1 MPWIIAV
8 MLFAGLFGGVAGHL
22 CGSVPQSGDDQSS
35 GPTWLADLVIGIVAA
50 LCVPIFLQITQSK
63 LMDSLWVAA
72 QSSKLPDLDL
82 LYLGGFC
89 LIAAFSSRTFLQSVS
104 SQVIRETRQEQ
115 KALRAEQEKL
125 KAGQN
130 ELQDNVADLG
140 EAVDPSDPPQPAMV
154 ASLMADRATPAH
166 LDDLK
171 NVLASLSEFEKRVL
185 SALANE
191 KYARR
196 SLTGTAKD
204 AGLSRADTSLAL
216 EKLIAHDLAVMTRGK
231 RTESLLYE
239 LTPKGRRAAA
249 TS

>member
-1 MPWIIAV
+1 MIWIIPV
-8 MLFAGLFGGVAGHL
+8 MLVAGLFGGGAGHL
-22 CGSVPQSGDDQSS
+22 SSPAPQSGDDQPSK
-35 GPTWLADLVIGIVAA
+35 PTWLADLVIGIVAA

-63 LMDSLWVAA
+63 LMDSLWTAA
-72 QSSKLPDLDL
+72 QSGRLPDLDL

-115 KALRAEQEKL
+115 KVLRAEQEKL

-140 EAVDPSDPPQPAMV
+140 EAVDPSDPQESNVVAAPA
-154 ASLMADRATPAH
+154 AAQIAPAH

-171 NVLASLSEFEKRVL
+171 NILASLSQPEKRVL

-204 AGLSRADTSLAL
+204 AGLSRAETSLAL
-216 EKLIAHDLAVMTRGK
+216 EGLIDRDLAIMGRGK

-249 TS
+249 ML